1 MAIMDIIAQ
10 ILFRTLRKHFM
21 SSNSITIKPNNH
33 RIYQCPNKQ
42 KLELLNKVIREN
54 EKADILVVCSK
65 EPQVL
70 IDALENKDIKVIED
84 RELIK
89 QPELSCEMLIS
100 YDLPIKAIVY
110 MARVVKAT
118 SNAILMLDPSEQK
131 ELYHTEMLLGRA
143 IKQEVIEG
151 FEYPVA
157 EVKPESERAP
167 RRMTKDQIK
176 EVAKKRY
183 DEKTQEPKEKKE
195 YKPKRD
201 YGDKVNG
208 KVREGVLGYEDK
220 KSYSKDGKKKDFNR
234 SDSAGKWDKKKK
246 DDNKFLGY
254 DDNGKAKFSG
264 KSGDRNHRH
273 DGTPKDRWDAPK
285 KVGRKINIKA
295 RNPKSED

>member
-1 MAIMDIIAQ
+1 MANKDIISK
-10 ILFRTLRKHFM
+10 ILYTPLRKYLM

-33 RIYQCPNKQ
+33 RVYQCPTEK
-42 KLELLNKVIREN
+42 KIELLNKIISEN
-54 EKADILVVCSK
+54 EKADILVVCSR
-65 EPQVL
+65 EPQTI
-70 IDALENKDIKVIED
+70 IDALDNKDIKVIED

-118 SNAILMLDPSEQK
+118 ANAILMLDSSEQK

-157 EVKPESERAP
+157 ERKPESERP
-167 RRMTKDQIK
+167 VRKMTKDQIK

-201 YGDKVNG
+201 YGD
-208 KVREGVLGYEDK
+208 EEK
-220 KSYSKDGKKKDFNR
+220 KSYSKDGKKKDFKK
-234 SDSAGKWDKKKK
+234 SDSSGKWDKKKK
-246 DDNKFLGY
+246 EENKFLGY

-273 DGTPKDRWDAPK
+273 DGTPKGKWDAPK

-295 RNPKSED
+295 RKPSEGEK

>member
-1 MAIMDIIAQ
+1 
-10 ILFRTLRKHFM
+10 M

-33 RIYQCPNKQ
+33 RVYQCPTEK
-42 KLELLNKVIREN
+42 KVELLNKIISEN
-54 EKADILVVCSK
+54 AKTDILVVCSK
-65 EPQVL
+65 EPQAI
-70 IDALENKDIKVIED
+70 IDALDNRDVKVIED

-89 QPELSCEMLIS
+89 QPELKCEMLIS

-110 MARVVKAT
+110 MARAAKAT
-118 SNAILMLDPSEQK
+118 SSAILMLDTSEQK

-151 FEYPVA
+151 FEYAVVEKA
-157 EVKPESERAP
+157 PESERPA
-167 RRMTKDQIK
+167 RKMTKDQIK

-201 YGDKVNG
+201 YGD
-208 KVREGVLGYEDK
+208 EDK
-220 KSYSKDGKKKDFNR
+220 KSYDKSGKKKEFKKDFNK
-234 SDSAGKWDKKKK
+234 SDSAGKWDKENGKDREGSLGYKKK
-246 DDNKFLGY
+246 KKEDNKFLGY

-264 KSGDRNHRH
+264 KSGDRNHRY
-273 DGTPKDRWDAPK
+273 DGTPKDKWDAPK

-295 RNPKSED
+295 RKPSDSEK